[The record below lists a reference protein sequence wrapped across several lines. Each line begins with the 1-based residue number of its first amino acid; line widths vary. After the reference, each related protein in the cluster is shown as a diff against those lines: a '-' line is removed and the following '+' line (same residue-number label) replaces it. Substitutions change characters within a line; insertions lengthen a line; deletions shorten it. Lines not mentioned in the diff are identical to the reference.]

1 MKMGSGHGRGKM
13 RKMVRW
19 GRAMLNDLF
28 SVNTASFQ
36 AVFMANIGIL
46 EAKT

>member
-1 MKMGSGHGRGKM
+1 MKKVVTLYLNM
-13 RKMVRW
+13 RRW

-46 EAKT
+46 EEKT